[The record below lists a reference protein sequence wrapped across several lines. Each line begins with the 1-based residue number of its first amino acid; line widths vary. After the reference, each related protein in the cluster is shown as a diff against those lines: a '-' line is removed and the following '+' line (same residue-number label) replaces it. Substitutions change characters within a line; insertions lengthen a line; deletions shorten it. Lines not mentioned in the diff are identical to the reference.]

1 MYSSA
6 NLWYYVDKPLIY
18 PEIPCDL
25 CAVNHWQMRL
35 PRRAAGR
42 SHNTEER
49 MRNRFEKGKLGIGA
63 PCAGRICDRQIYRHL
78 F

>member
-6 NLWYYVDKPLIY
+6 ILWYYVDKPLIY
-18 PEIPCDL
+18 PIAPHD
-25 CAVNHWQMRL
+25 ARGVNHWQMRL
-35 PRRAAGR
+35 PRRAAGQ

-49 MRNRFEKGKLGIGA
+49 MRNHFEKNKLDIGA
-63 PCAGRICDRQIYRHL
+63 PCAGGICDRQIYRHL